1 MSTSYSL
8 VNDPFCQIHK
18 QISKNDILR
27 AIGLLRKAVNPDKPD
42 GFPDLLDSIA
52 NDYSLMLDFMASGGA
67 DPQRAQ
73 ILANLRF
80 RLHDIADS
88 IELASFLGKG
98 EAGTRRRDEARCD
111 YIRNNVSAL
120 VADYKQ
126 QSLSIPCGL
135 DAMDSLCRTL
145 DIQRLSE
152 SEVSL
157 VFEYIIR
164 DVDTPDAE
172 RAYAVGVL
180 AHNLICRHNAHL
192 VRHFV
197 KAFADDVLSGQTA
210 ARAAVAVVAS
220 ILSHPYRWQE
230 DDELLTSLKQA
241 AESNSRF
248 NLLAKACFS
257 MFAKTN
263 ITGEIERFFT
273 EDMAQEISRLAE
285 NIMEHKDKVTSK
297 IDPEE
302 IEAIFGH
309 DNNPSIIDKFSQLA
323 KWQEDGADV
332 NFATHSA
339 MKTSDFFRPA
349 ANWFRPYNPDSSFVE
364 NALQKIEPAFRQRLA
379 NAIAQMPMP
388 DSDKYSTATVLGQ
401 MSLPNVGDLC
411 QTFEEEGRRSAD
423 ARAANSNILPGTADE
438 LLAADNFV
446 KDLYRA
452 FIIKPDLIGQS
463 ILFSQD
469 NWQVQFEAVSV
480 FFPTP
485 SDADSLGRTL
495 VKYNCWGGAARIY
508 EKLLGEP
515 PSSDVT
521 TMRKLALCLK
531 RKGEDVDSLDIL
543 IRADSIDGSDAW
555 TKQTIAQW
563 QFENCEYARCLSS
576 LIGAEQIKPLSP
588 RLTVIKARCLLS
600 LDKTSDALNT
610 FLGLTF
616 TAPDQGAGYQGAAQC
631 QFLLGRSDE
640 AVKYVGMLREN
651 NVAEATELP
660 TCEAI
665 LGLVSLAAS
674 NIPDAIAHFRHV
686 DGVEVESIICNSN
699 AALLAYGL
707 KQSDIDLFTEIV
719 RRGC

>member
-1 MSTSYSL
+1 MQASSFPF
-8 VNDPFCQIHK
+8 NDPFYLLHK
-18 QISKNDILR
+18 QISKNDILH
-27 AIGLLRKAVNPDKPD
+27 AVDSLRKAVNPDKPD

-52 NDYSLMLDFMASGGA
+52 NDYSLMLDFMASGGS
-67 DPQRAQ
+67 DPQRAK
-73 ILANLRF
+73 ILASLRF

-88 IELASFLGKG
+88 IELASHLDKG
-98 EAGTRRRDEARCD
+98 DVRTRPHEEARCD
-111 YIRNNVSAL
+111 YIRNNVPSL

-126 QSLSIPCGL
+126 QSLTIPCGL
-135 DAMDSLCRTL
+135 DAMDILCRAL

-157 VFEYIIR
+157 VFDYIIR
-164 DVDTPDAE
+164 DADTPDAE

-180 AHNLICRHNAHL
+180 AHNIVFRHNIHL
-192 VRHFV
+192 ARHFV
-197 KAFADDVLSGQTA
+197 KAFADDVLTGQTA
-210 ARAAVAVVAS
+210 ARAAVTIVAS
-220 ILSHPYRWQE
+220 ILAHPYRWQE
-230 DDELLTSLKQA
+230 DDELLASLRQA
-241 AESNSRF
+241 AASNPRF
-248 NLLAKACFS
+248 NLLAKASFS

-285 NIMEHKDKVTSK
+285 NIIERKDKVTSK
-297 IDPEE
+297 INPEE
-302 IEAIFGH
+302 IEAIFGP

-349 ANWFRPYNPDSSFVE
+349 ANWFRPYDPNSSHVQ
-364 NALQKIEPAFRQRLA
+364 NALQKIEPEFRQRLA
-379 NAIAQMPMP
+379 DAIAQMPMP
-388 DSDKYSTATVLGQ
+388 DSDKYSTATVLGH
-401 MSLPNVGDLC
+401 MSLPSVGDIC
-411 QTFEEEGRRSAD
+411 QTFEEEGRRAAD
-423 ARAANSNILPGTADE
+423 ARAANSNTPPGTAAE

-452 FIIKPDLIGQS
+452 FIIKPDLMGQS

-469 NWQVQFEAVSV
+469 NWQVQFDAVSV
-480 FFPTP
+480 FFPSP

-495 VKYNCWGGAARIY
+495 VKYNCWGAAARIY
-508 EKLLGEP
+508 EKLLGDP
-515 PSSDVT
+515 PASDVT

-531 RKGEDVDSLDIL
+531 RKGDDVDSLDIL
-543 IRADSIDGSDAW
+543 IHADSIDGSDAW

-576 LIGAEQIKPLSP
+576 LVGAEQIKPLSP
-588 RLTVIKARCLLS
+588 RLATIKGRCQLL
-600 LDKTSDALNT
+600 LHKTSEALNT

-631 QFLLGRSDE
+631 QFLLGRPDE

-651 NVAEATELP
+651 NVVESTDLLA
-660 TCEAI
+660 CEAI

-674 NIPDAIAHFRHV
+674 NIPDAIAHFRHI
-686 DGVEVESIICNSN
+686 DGVEVESLICNTN
-699 AALLAYGL
+699 AALLTYGL

>member
-1 MSTSYSL
+1 MPASSFPF
-8 VNDPFCQIHK
+8 NDPFYQIHK
-18 QISKNDILR
+18 LISKNDILH
-27 AIGLLRKAVNPDKPD
+27 AVDSLRKAVNPDKPD

-52 NDYSLMLDFMASGGA
+52 NDYSLMLDFMASGGS
-67 DPQRAQ
+67 DPQRAK
-73 ILANLRF
+73 ILASLRF

-88 IELASFLGKG
+88 IELASHLDKG
-98 EAGTRRRDEARCD
+98 EVRTRHHEEARCD
-111 YIRNNVSAL
+111 YIRNNVPSL

-126 QSLSIPCGL
+126 QSLTIPCGL
-135 DAMDSLCRTL
+135 DAMDILCRTL

-152 SEVSL
+152 SEASL
-157 VFEYIIR
+157 VFDYIIR
-164 DVDTPDAE
+164 DADTPDAE

-180 AHNLICRHNAHL
+180 AHSIVFRHNIHL
-192 VRHFV
+192 ARHFV
-197 KAFADDVLSGQTA
+197 KAFADDVLTGQTA
-210 ARAAVAVVAS
+210 ARAAVTIVAS
-220 ILSHPYRWQE
+220 VLAHPYRWQE
-230 DDELLTSLKQA
+230 DDELLASLKQA
-241 AESNSRF
+241 AASNPRF
-248 NLLAKACFS
+248 NLLAKASFS

-263 ITGEIERFFT
+263 ITGEIERFFA

-302 IEAIFGH
+302 IEAIFGS

-349 ANWFRPYNPDSSFVE
+349 ANWFRPFDPNSSSVE
-364 NALQKIEPAFRQRLA
+364 DALRNIDPAFRQRLA

-388 DSDKYSTATVLGQ
+388 DSDKYSTAYVLGR
-401 MSLPNVGDLC
+401 MSLPNVGDIC
-411 QTFEEEGRRSAD
+411 QTFEEEGMRSAD
-423 ARAANSNILPGTADE
+423 ARAANANITPDTAAE

-452 FIIKPDLIGQS
+452 FIIKPDLMGQS

-469 NWQVQFEAVSV
+469 LWQVQSDAVSV

-495 VKYNCWGGAARIY
+495 VKYNCWGAAARIY
-508 EKLLGEP
+508 EKLLGDP

-531 RKGEDVDSLDIL
+531 RKGDDVDSLDLL
-543 IRADSIDGSDAW
+543 IHADSIDGSDAW

-588 RLTVIKARCLLS
+588 RLATIKARCQMS
-600 LDKTSDALNT
+600 LHKTSEALNT

-616 TAPDQGAGYQGAAQC
+616 TAPDQGVGYQGAAQC
-631 QFLLGRSDE
+631 QFLLGRPDE

-651 NVAEATELP
+651 NVVESTDLP
-660 TCEAI
+660 ACEAI

-674 NIPDAIAHFRHV
+674 NIPDAIAHFRHI
-686 DGVEVESIICNSN
+686 DGVDVESLICNSN

>member
-1 MSTSYSL
+1 MPASSFPF
-8 VNDPFCQIHK
+8 NDPFYQLHK
-18 QISKNDILR
+18 QISKNDILH
-27 AIGLLRKAVNPDKPD
+27 AVDSLRKAVNPDKPD

-67 DPQRAQ
+67 DPQRAK
-73 ILANLRF
+73 ILASLRF

-88 IELASFLGKG
+88 IELASHLDKG
-98 EAGTRRRDEARCD
+98 DVRTRPHEEARCD
-111 YIRNNVSAL
+111 YIRNNVPSL

-126 QSLSIPCGL
+126 KSLTIPCGL
-135 DAMDSLCRTL
+135 DAMDILCRAL

-157 VFEYIIR
+157 VFDYIIR

-180 AHNLICRHNAHL
+180 AHNIVFRHNIHL
-192 VRHFV
+192 ARHFV
-197 KAFADDVLSGQTA
+197 KAFADDALTGQTA
-210 ARAAVAVVAS
+210 ARAAVTIVAS

-230 DDELLTSLKQA
+230 DDELLASLKQA
-241 AESNSRF
+241 AASNPRF
-248 NLLAKACFS
+248 NLLAKASFS

-302 IEAIFGH
+302 IEAIFGA

-349 ANWFRPYNPDSSFVE
+349 ANWFRPYDPDSSPVQY
-364 NALQKIEPAFRQRLA
+364 ALQKIEPEFRQRLA
-379 NAIAQMPMP
+379 DAIAQMPMP
-388 DSDKYSTATVLGQ
+388 DSDKYSTANVLGR
-401 MSLPNVGDLC
+401 MSLPSAGDIC
-411 QTFEEEGRRSAD
+411 QTFEEEGRRSVD
-423 ARAANSNILPGTADE
+423 ARAANASIPPGTAAE

-452 FIIKPDLIGQS
+452 FIIEPDLMGQS

-469 NWQVQFEAVSV
+469 NWQVQFDAVSV
-480 FFPTP
+480 FFPSP
-485 SDADSLGRTL
+485 SDADSLGRSL
-495 VKYNCWGGAARIY
+495 VKYNCWGAAARIY
-508 EKLLGEP
+508 EKLLGDP

-531 RKGEDVDSLDIL
+531 RKGDDVDSLDIL
-543 IRADSIDGSDAW
+543 IHADSIDGSDAW

-576 LIGAEQIKPLSP
+576 LVGAEQIKPLSP
-588 RLTVIKARCLLS
+588 RLATIKGRCQLL
-600 LDKTSDALNT
+600 LHKTSEALNT

-631 QFLLGRSDE
+631 QFLLGRPDE

-651 NVAEATELP
+651 NVVESTDLLA
-660 TCEAI
+660 CEAI

-674 NIPDAIAHFRHV
+674 NIPDAIAHFRHI
-686 DGVEVESIICNSN
+686 DGVEVESLICNTN
-699 AALLAYGL
+699 AALLTYGL

>member
-1 MSTSYSL
+1 MPASSFPF
-8 VNDPFCQIHK
+8 NDPFYQIHK
-18 QISKNDILR
+18 LISKNDILH
-27 AIGLLRKAVNPDKPD
+27 AVDSLRKAVNPDKPD

-52 NDYSLMLDFMASGGA
+52 NDYSLMLDFMASGGS
-67 DPQRAQ
+67 DPQRAK
-73 ILANLRF
+73 ILASLRF

-88 IELASFLGKG
+88 IELASHLDKG
-98 EAGTRRRDEARCD
+98 EVRTRHHEEARCD
-111 YIRNNVSAL
+111 YIRNNVPSL

-126 QSLSIPCGL
+126 QSLTIPCGL
-135 DAMDSLCRTL
+135 DAMDILCRTL

-152 SEVSL
+152 SEASL
-157 VFEYIIR
+157 VFDYIIR
-164 DVDTPDAE
+164 DADTPDAE

-180 AHNLICRHNAHL
+180 AHSIVFRHNIHL
-192 VRHFV
+192 ARHFV
-197 KAFADDVLSGQTA
+197 KAFADDVLTGQTA
-210 ARAAVAVVAS
+210 ARAAVTIVAS
-220 ILSHPYRWQE
+220 IISHPFRWQE
-230 DDELLTSLKQA
+230 DDDLLASLKQA
-241 AESNSRF
+241 ANSNPRF
-248 NLLAKACFS
+248 NLLAKASFS

-263 ITGEIERFFT
+263 ITGEIERFFA

-302 IEAIFGH
+302 IEAIFGP

-349 ANWFRPYNPDSSFVE
+349 ANWFRPFDPNSSSVE
-364 NALQKIEPAFRQRLA
+364 DALRNIGPEFRQRLA

-388 DSDKYSTATVLGQ
+388 DSDKYSTAYVLGH
-401 MSLPNVGDLC
+401 MSLPNVGDIC

-423 ARAANSNILPGTADE
+423 ARAANANIPPDTAAE

-452 FIIKPDLIGQS
+452 FIIKPDLMGQS

-469 NWQVQFEAVSV
+469 LWQVQFDAVSV

-495 VKYNCWGGAARIY
+495 VKYNCWGAAARIY
-508 EKLLGEP
+508 EKLLGDP

-531 RKGEDVDSLDIL
+531 RKGEDVDSLDLL
-543 IRADSIDGSDAW
+543 IHADSIDGSDAW

-588 RLTVIKARCLLS
+588 RLATIKGRCQMS
-600 LDKTSDALNT
+600 LHRTSEALNT

-631 QFLLGRSDE
+631 QFLLGRPDE
-640 AVKYVGMLREN
+640 AVKYVSMLREN
-651 NVAEATELP
+651 NVVESTDFPA
-660 TCEAI
+660 CESI

-674 NIPDAIAHFRHV
+674 NIPDAIAHFRHI
-686 DGVEVESIICNSN
+686 DGVDVESLICNSN
-699 AALLAYGL
+699 AALLTYGL

>member
-1 MSTSYSL
+1 MPASSFPF
-8 VNDPFCQIHK
+8 NDPFYQIHK
-18 QISKNDILR
+18 LISKNDILH
-27 AIGLLRKAVNPDKPD
+27 AVDSLRKAVNPDKPD

-52 NDYSLMLDFMASGGA
+52 NDYSLMLDFMASGGS
-67 DPQRAQ
+67 DPQRAK
-73 ILANLRF
+73 ILASLRF

-88 IELASFLGKG
+88 IELASHLDKG
-98 EAGTRRRDEARCD
+98 EVRTRHHEEARCD
-111 YIRNNVSAL
+111 YIRNNVPSL

-126 QSLSIPCGL
+126 QSLTIPCGL
-135 DAMDSLCRTL
+135 DAMDILCRTL

-152 SEVSL
+152 SEASL
-157 VFEYIIR
+157 VFDYIIC
-164 DVDTPDAE
+164 DADTPDAE

-180 AHNLICRHNAHL
+180 AHSVVFRHNIHL
-192 VRHFV
+192 ARHFV
-197 KAFADDVLSGQTA
+197 KAFADDVLTGQTA
-210 ARAAVAVVAS
+210 ARAAVTIVAS

-230 DDELLTSLKQA
+230 DDELLASLKQA
-241 AESNSRF
+241 AASNPRF

-263 ITGEIERFFT
+263 ITGEIERFFA

-302 IEAIFGH
+302 IEAIFGP

-349 ANWFRPYNPDSSFVE
+349 ANWFRPFDPNSSFVE
-364 NALQKIEPAFRQRLA
+364 DALRNIAPEFRQRLA

-388 DSDKYSTATVLGQ
+388 DSDKYSTAYVLCH
-401 MSLPNVGDLC
+401 MSLPNVGDIC

-423 ARAANSNILPGTADE
+423 ARAANANIPPDTAVE

-452 FIIKPDLIGQS
+452 FIIKPDLMGQS

-469 NWQVQFEAVSV
+469 LWQVQFDAVSV
-480 FFPTP
+480 FFPKP
-485 SDADSLGRTL
+485 SEADSLGRAL
-495 VKYNCWGGAARIY
+495 VKYNCWGAAARIY
-508 EKLLGEP
+508 EKLLGDP

-531 RKGEDVDSLDIL
+531 RKGEDVDSLDLL
-543 IRADSIDGSDAW
+543 IHADSIDGSDAW

-588 RLTVIKARCLLS
+588 RLATIKGRCQMS
-600 LDKTSDALNT
+600 LHKTSEALNT

-631 QFLLGRSDE
+631 QFLLGRPDE
-640 AVKYVGMLREN
+640 VVKYVSMLREN
-651 NVAEATELP
+651 NVVESTDFPA
-660 TCEAI
+660 CESI

-674 NIPDAIAHFRHV
+674 NIPDAIAHFRHI
-686 DGVEVESIICNSN
+686 DGVDVESLICNSN

>member
-1 MSTSYSL
+1 MPASSFPF
-8 VNDPFCQIHK
+8 NDPFYQLHK
-18 QISKNDILR
+18 LISKNDILH
-27 AIGLLRKAVNPDKPD
+27 AVDSLRKAVNPDKPD

-52 NDYSLMLDFMASGGA
+52 NDYSLMLDFMASGGS
-67 DPQRAQ
+67 DPQRAK
-73 ILANLRF
+73 ILASLRL

-88 IELASFLGKG
+88 IELASHLDKG
-98 EAGTRRRDEARCD
+98 EVRTRHHEEARCD
-111 YIRNNVSAL
+111 YIRNNVPSL

-126 QSLSIPCGL
+126 QSLTIPCGL
-135 DAMDSLCRTL
+135 DAMDILCRTL

-152 SEVSL
+152 SEASL
-157 VFEYIIR
+157 VFDYIIC
-164 DVDTPDAE
+164 DADTPDAE

-180 AHNLICRHNAHL
+180 AHSVVFRHNIHL
-192 VRHFV
+192 ARHFV
-197 KAFADDVLSGQTA
+197 KAFADDVLTGQTA
-210 ARAAVAVVAS
+210 ARAAVTIVAS
-220 ILSHPYRWQE
+220 ILSHPFRWQE
-230 DDELLTSLKQA
+230 DDELLASLKQA
-241 AESNSRF
+241 AASNPRF
-248 NLLAKACFS
+248 NLLAKASFS

-263 ITGEIERFFT
+263 ITGEIERFFA

-285 NIMEHKDKVTSK
+285 NIMEHKDKMTSK

-302 IEAIFGH
+302 IEAIFGP

-349 ANWFRPYNPDSSFVE
+349 ANWFRPFDPNSSSVE
-364 NALQKIEPAFRQRLA
+364 DALRNIDLAFRQRLA

-388 DSDKYSTATVLGQ
+388 DSDKYSTAYVLGH
-401 MSLPNVGDLC
+401 MSLPNVGDIC

-423 ARAANSNILPGTADE
+423 ARAANANIPPDTAAE

-452 FIIKPDLIGQS
+452 FIIKPDLMGQS

-469 NWQVQFEAVSV
+469 LWQVQFDAVSV

-495 VKYNCWGGAARIY
+495 VKYNCWGAAARVY
-508 EKLLGEP
+508 EKLLGDP

-531 RKGEDVDSLDIL
+531 RKGEDVDSLDLL
-543 IRADSIDGSDAW
+543 IHADSIDGSDAW

-588 RLTVIKARCLLS
+588 RLATIKGRCQMS
-600 LDKTSDALNT
+600 LHKTSEALNT

-631 QFLLGRSDE
+631 QFLLGRPDE
-640 AVKYVGMLREN
+640 AVKYVSMLREN
-651 NVAEATELP
+651 NVVESTDFPA
-660 TCEAI
+660 CESI

-674 NIPDAIAHFRHV
+674 NIPDAIAHFRHI
-686 DGVEVESIICNSN
+686 DGVDVESLICNSN

>member
-1 MSTSYSL
+1 MPASSFPF
-8 VNDPFCQIHK
+8 NDPFYQIHK
-18 QISKNDILR
+18 LISKNDILH
-27 AIGLLRKAVNPDKPD
+27 AVDSLRKAVNPDKPD

-52 NDYSLMLDFMASGGA
+52 NDYSLMLDFMASGGS
-67 DPQRAQ
+67 DPQRAK

-88 IELASFLGKG
+88 IELASHLDKG
-98 EAGTRRRDEARCD
+98 EVRTRHHEEARCD
-111 YIRNNVSAL
+111 YIRNNVPSL

-126 QSLSIPCGL
+126 QSLTIPCGV
-135 DAMDSLCRTL
+135 DAMDILCRTL

-152 SEVSL
+152 SEASL
-157 VFEYIIR
+157 VFDYIIR
-164 DVDTPDAE
+164 DADTPDAE

-180 AHNLICRHNAHL
+180 AHSVVFRHNIHL
-192 VRHFV
+192 ARHFV
-197 KAFADDVLSGQTA
+197 KAFADDVLTGQTA
-210 ARAAVAVVAS
+210 ARAAVTIVAS

-230 DDELLTSLKQA
+230 DDELLASLKQA
-241 AESNSRF
+241 AASNPRF

-263 ITGEIERFFT
+263 ITGEIERFFA

-285 NIMEHKDKVTSK
+285 NIMEHKDKMTSK

-302 IEAIFGH
+302 IEAIFGP

-349 ANWFRPYNPDSSFVE
+349 ANWFRPFDPNSSFVE
-364 NALQKIEPAFRQRLA
+364 DALRNIAPEFRQRLA

-388 DSDKYSTATVLGQ
+388 DSDKYSTAYVLGH
-401 MSLPNVGDLC
+401 MSLPNVGDIC

-423 ARAANSNILPGTADE
+423 ARAANANIPPDTAVE

-452 FIIKPDLIGQS
+452 FIIKPDLMGQS

-469 NWQVQFEAVSV
+469 IWQVQFDAVSV
-480 FFPTP
+480 FFPKP

-495 VKYNCWGGAARIY
+495 VKYNCWGAAARIY
-508 EKLLGEP
+508 EKLLGDP

-531 RKGEDVDSLDIL
+531 RKGEDVDSLDLL
-543 IRADSIDGSDAW
+543 IYADSIDGSDAW

-563 QFENCEYARCLSS
+563 QFETCEYARCLSS

-588 RLTVIKARCLLS
+588 RLATIKGRCQMS
-600 LDKTSDALNT
+600 LHKTSEALNT

-631 QFLLGRSDE
+631 QFLLGRPDE
-640 AVKYVGMLREN
+640 AVKYVSMLREN
-651 NVAEATELP
+651 NVVESTDFPA
-660 TCEAI
+660 CESI

-674 NIPDAIAHFRHV
+674 NIPDAIAHFRHI
-686 DGVEVESIICNSN
+686 DGVDVESLICNSN

>member
-1 MSTSYSL
+1 MPTSSFPF
-8 VNDPFCQIHK
+8 NDPFCLLHK
-18 QISKNDILR
+18 QISKNDILH
-27 AIGLLRKAVNPDKPD
+27 AVDSLRKAVNPDKPD

-67 DPQRAQ
+67 DPQRAK
-73 ILANLRF
+73 ILASLRF

-88 IELASFLGKG
+88 IELASHLNKG
-98 EAGTRRRDEARCD
+98 EASTRHYEEACRDHARA
-111 YIRNNVSAL
+111 NVSSL

-126 QSLSIPCGL
+126 QSLTIPCGL
-135 DAMDSLCRTL
+135 DAMDVLCQTL

-152 SEVSL
+152 SEASI
-157 VFEYIIR
+157 VFDYIIR
-164 DVDTPDAE
+164 DADTPDAE

-180 AHNLICRHNAHL
+180 AHSIIFRHNIHL
-192 VRHFV
+192 ARHFV
-197 KAFADDVLSGQTA
+197 KAFADDVLTGQTA
-210 ARAAVAVVAS
+210 ARAAVTIVAS
-220 ILSHPYRWQE
+220 VLAHPYRWQE
-230 DDELLTSLKQA
+230 DDELLASLKQA
-241 AESNSRF
+241 AASNPRF
-248 NLLAKACFS
+248 NLLAKASFS

-263 ITGEIERFFT
+263 ITGEIERFFA

-302 IEAIFGH
+302 IEAIFGS

-349 ANWFRPYNPDSSFVE
+349 ANWFRPFDPNSSSVE
-364 NALQKIEPAFRQRLA
+364 DALRNIDQAFRQRLA

-388 DSDKYSTATVLGQ
+388 DSDKYSTAYVLGR
-401 MSLPNVGDLC
+401 MSLPNVGDIC

-423 ARAANSNILPGTADE
+423 ARAANANITPDTAAE

-452 FIIKPDLIGQS
+452 FIIKPDLMGQS

-469 NWQVQFEAVSV
+469 LWQVQFDAVSV

-495 VKYNCWGGAARIY
+495 VKYNCWGAAARIY
-508 EKLLGEP
+508 EKLLGDP

-531 RKGEDVDSLDIL
+531 RKGDDVDSLDLL
-543 IRADSIDGSDAW
+543 IHADSIDGSDAW

-588 RLTVIKARCLLS
+588 RLATIKARCQMS
-600 LDKTSDALNT
+600 LHKTSEALNT

-616 TAPDQGAGYQGAAQC
+616 TAPDQGVGYQGAAQC
-631 QFLLGRSDE
+631 QFLLGRPDE

-651 NVAEATELP
+651 NVVESIDLP
-660 TCEAI
+660 ACEAI

-674 NIPDAIAHFRHV
+674 NIPDAIAHFRHI
-686 DGVEVESIICNSN
+686 DGVDVESLICNAN

>member
-1 MSTSYSL
+1 MPASSFPF
-8 VNDPFCQIHK
+8 NDPFYQLHK
-18 QISKNDILR
+18 QISKNDILH
-27 AIGLLRKAVNPDKPD
+27 AVDSLRKAVNPDKPD

-67 DPQRAQ
+67 DPQRAK
-73 ILANLRF
+73 ILASLRF

-88 IELASFLGKG
+88 IELDSHLDKG
-98 EAGTRRRDEARCD
+98 DVRTRPHEEARCD
-111 YIRNNVSAL
+111 YIRNNVPSL

-126 QSLSIPCGL
+126 KSLTIPCGL
-135 DAMDSLCRTL
+135 DAMDILCRAL

-157 VFEYIIR
+157 VFDYIIR
-164 DVDTPDAE
+164 DADTPDAE

-180 AHNLICRHNAHL
+180 AHNIVFRHNIHL
-192 VRHFV
+192 ARHFV
-197 KAFADDVLSGQTA
+197 KAFADDALTGQTA
-210 ARAAVAVVAS
+210 ARAAVTIVAS

-230 DDELLTSLKQA
+230 DDELLASLKQA
-241 AESNSRF
+241 AASNPRF
-248 NLLAKACFS
+248 NLWAKASFS

-297 IDPEE
+297 INPEE
-302 IEAIFGH
+302 IEAIFGA

-349 ANWFRPYNPDSSFVE
+349 ANWFRPYDPDSSPVQY
-364 NALQKIEPAFRQRLA
+364 ALQKIEPEFRQRLA

-388 DSDKYSTATVLGQ
+388 DSDKYSTANVLGR
-401 MSLPNVGDLC
+401 MSLPSVGDIC

-423 ARAANSNILPGTADE
+423 ARAANASIPPGTAAE

-452 FIIKPDLIGQS
+452 FIIEPDLMGQS

-469 NWQVQFEAVSV
+469 NWQVQFDAVSV
-480 FFPTP
+480 FFPSP
-485 SDADSLGRTL
+485 SDADSLGRSL
-495 VKYNCWGGAARIY
+495 VKYNCWGAAARIY
-508 EKLLGEP
+508 EKLLGDP

-531 RKGEDVDSLDIL
+531 RKGDDVDALDIL
-543 IRADSIDGSDAW
+543 IHADSIDGSDAW

-576 LIGAEQIKPLSP
+576 LVGAEQIKPLSP
-588 RLTVIKARCLLS
+588 RLATIKGRCQLL
-600 LDKTSDALNT
+600 LHKTSEALNT

-631 QFLLGRSDE
+631 QFLLGRPDE

-651 NVAEATELP
+651 NVVESTDLLA
-660 TCEAI
+660 CEAI

-674 NIPDAIAHFRHV
+674 NIPDAIAHFRHI
-686 DGVEVESIICNSN
+686 DGVEVESLICNSN
-699 AALLAYGL
+699 VALLTYGL

>member
-1 MSTSYSL
+1 MPTTSFPF
-8 VNDPFCQIHK
+8 NDPFCLLHK
-18 QISKNDILR
+18 QISKNDILH
-27 AIGLLRKAVNPDKPD
+27 AVDSLRKAVNPDKPD

-67 DPQRAQ
+67 DPQRAK
-73 ILANLRF
+73 ILASLRF

-88 IELASFLGKG
+88 IELASHLNKG
-98 EAGTRRRDEARCD
+98 EASTRHYEEACRDHARA
-111 YIRNNVSAL
+111 NVSSL

-126 QSLSIPCGL
+126 QSLTIPCGL
-135 DAMDSLCRTL
+135 DAMDVLCQTL

-152 SEVSL
+152 SEASL
-157 VFEYIIR
+157 VFDYIIR
-164 DVDTPDAE
+164 DADTPDAE

-180 AHNLICRHNAHL
+180 AHSVVFRHNIHL
-192 VRHFV
+192 ARHFV
-197 KAFADDVLSGQTA
+197 KAFADDVLTGQTA
-210 ARAAVAVVAS
+210 ARAAVTIVAS

-230 DDELLTSLKQA
+230 DDELLASLKQA
-241 AESNSRF
+241 AASNPRF
-248 NLLAKACFS
+248 NLLSKASFS

-263 ITGEIERFFT
+263 ITGEIERFFA

-302 IEAIFGH
+302 IEAIFGS

-349 ANWFRPYNPDSSFVE
+349 ANWFRPFDPNSSSVE
-364 NALQKIEPAFRQRLA
+364 DALRNIDPAFRQRLA

-388 DSDKYSTATVLGQ
+388 DSDKYSTAYVLGR
-401 MSLPNVGDLC
+401 MSLPNVGDIC

-423 ARAANSNILPGTADE
+423 ARAANANITPDTAAE

-452 FIIKPDLIGQS
+452 FIIKPDLMGQS

-469 NWQVQFEAVSV
+469 LWQVQFDAVSV
-480 FFPTP
+480 FFPKP
-485 SDADSLGRTL
+485 SEADSLGRTL
-495 VKYNCWGGAARIY
+495 VKYNCWGAAARIY
-508 EKLLGEP
+508 EKLLGDP

-531 RKGEDVDSLDIL
+531 RKGEDVDSLDLL
-543 IRADSIDGSDAW
+543 IHADSIDGSDAW

-588 RLTVIKARCLLS
+588 RLATIKGRCQMS
-600 LDKTSDALNT
+600 LHKTSEALNT

-631 QFLLGRSDE
+631 QFLLGRPDE
-640 AVKYVGMLREN
+640 AVKYVSMLREN
-651 NVAEATELP
+651 NVVESTDFPA
-660 TCEAI
+660 CETI

-674 NIPDAIAHFRHV
+674 NIPDAIAHFSHV
-686 DGVEVESIICNSN
+686 DGVEVESLICNSN
-699 AALLAYGL
+699 AVLLTYGL